1 LGVLEMAWKR
11 LILVL
16 GGVVLLAGS
25 FYAGLFVGSLQKFS
39 FMLDVQEAE
48 VRGSLN
54 SSVDMLAWIQAG
66 DIKAAVGRLEDR
78 AEAAVTTLPQR
89 REWEEI
95 PAGTRHSLVVA
106 KKYFEAYP
114 PREPAEVFHETLRW
128 IPDEPLDRDSCS
140 PVVRD
145 LLEGNLDRETP
156 APEAND

>member
-1 LGVLEMAWKR
+1 MVWKR
-11 LILVL
+11 LALML

-25 FYAGLFVGSLQKFS
+25 FLAGYGIGARQEIFW
-39 FMLDVQEAE
+39 MLDVQETE
-48 VRGSLN
+48 VQGSLN
-54 SSVDMLAWIQAG
+54 SSIDMLASIRAG
-66 DIKAAVGRLEDR
+66 NIEAAIGRLEDR

-114 PREPAEVFHETLRW
+114 PREPAEVFLETLLW
-128 IPDEPLDRDSCS
+128 IPDEPLDPDSCS